1 MFHLSIVGGAAVDAV
16 RCGAGKPADDP
27 PADVAI
33 AAVARRARGRRAR
46 GALLAR
52 SGRMACSWTSD
63 DVDARKGAFRG
74 RNRYAMFAY
83 DRDMNVMPRY
93 VCGFVDVLLRL

>member
-1 MFHLSIVGGAAVDAV
+1 MFHLSIVGGAAVM
-16 RCGAGKPADDP
+16 RCGAAQASRRNDP